1 MKVFLAG
8 ATGAIGT
15 RLVPLLVRAG
25 HTVTGATRH
34 RDKAESIRAAGA
46 FPAVVDALNPRAVLE
61 AVQRA
66 EPDVIIHQLTAIPAR
81 FNMRHFD
88 QAFALTNR
96 LRSAGTD
103 HLLVAARA
111 VGCRRVIA
119 QSYAGW
125 PYARTGGWVKTEED
139 PLMSSPEPAW
149 RQSLRAILHVES
161 AVLEERTMEGFVL
174 RYGAFYGPGT
184 SLGRGG
190 ALLEEIRR
198 RRLPLIGKGTG
209 HWSFIHIDDAAAAT
223 LAAVEANV
231 PGLYNVTDDE
241 PAPVSAWL
249 PFLAEVLGAKAPR
262 RIPPWLGRMAIG
274 PHGVALMTE
283 GRGASNQKA
292 KSLLRWKLT
301 WPSWRRGFQHGLGED
316 HA

>member
-184 SLGRGG
+184 SLD
-190 ALLEEIRR
+190 
-198 RRLPLIGKGTG
+198 
-209 HWSFIHIDDAAAAT
+209 WSFIHIDDAAAAT

>member
-103 HLLVAARA
+103 HLLVELRGMALCPHGR
-111 VGCRRVIA
+111 VG
-119 QSYAGW
+119 Q
-125 PYARTGGWVKTEED
+125 D
-139 PLMSSPEPAW
+139 
-149 RQSLRAILHVES
+149 
-161 AVLEERTMEGFVL
+161 
-174 RYGAFYGPGT
+174 
-184 SLGRGG
+184 RGG
-190 ALLEEIRR
+190 PVDVLSRTR
-198 RRLPLIGKGTG
+198 M
-209 HWSFIHIDDAAAAT
+209 
-223 LAAVEANV
+223 
-231 PGLYNVTDDE
+231 
-241 PAPVSAWL
+241 APVSPSHSACG
-249 PFLAEVLGAKAPR
+249 V
-262 RIPPWLGRMAIG
+262 GRA
-274 PHGVALMTE
+274 
-283 GRGASNQKA
+283 
-292 KSLLRWKLT
+292 
-301 WPSWRRGFQHGLGED
+301 
-316 HA
+316 